1 MRVVKSARLCRLFPN
16 VHETFIHFH
25 PSLAAVPL
33 AQAGQKKGDQ
43 GQAPCEGQRDGCLP
57 AAAAGPAGAVL
68 PVCPLKK
75 CPATGPPAS
84 SCSASACGCRRKLG
98 ELEGLGQDREAG
110 SGRKGWGLHGGSSW
124 EVGKSIGD
132 QAGDRTAHPEGCPA
146 ALPLQGL
153 KQFEATA
160 EWADLLVPGGQRAA
174 VGWLRHLSPPWVLP
188 SHRLLPRLACPG
200 CF

>member
-1 MRVVKSARLCRLFPN
+1 MPACSRCR
-16 VHETFIHFH
+16 
-25 PSLAAVPL
+25 S
-33 AQAGQKKGDQ
+33 
-43 GQAPCEGQRDGCLP
+43 CR
-57 AAAAGPAGAVL
+57 
-68 PVCPLKK
+68 
-75 CPATGPPAS
+75 
-84 SCSASACGCRRKLG
+84 CSAASLPI
-98 ELEGLGQDREAG
+98 EEMPSHLEHQPAPAQPALVDVGGNWENWRGWGQDCEAG
-110 SGRKGWGLHGGSSW
+110 SGRKGWGLHGGSCW

-160 EWADLLVPGGQRAA
+160 EWADLLVPSGQRAA
-174 VGWLRHLSPPWVLP
+174 AWWLHRLSPPWVLP